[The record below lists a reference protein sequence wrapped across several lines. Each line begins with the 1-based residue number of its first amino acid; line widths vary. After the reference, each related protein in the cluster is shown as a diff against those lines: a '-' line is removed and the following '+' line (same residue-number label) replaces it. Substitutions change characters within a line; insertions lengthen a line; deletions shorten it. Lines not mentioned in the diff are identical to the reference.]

1 MMSGLPVITTKTDGA
16 IEIFGTDPEK
26 KGGLSIDFS
35 SPDQIKNAI
44 QAISNDEKRYLL
56 AQNAQEN
63 IKRNFSLER
72 LSRKLRDLFENAD

>member
-1 MMSGLPVITTKTDGA
+1 MEQILK
-16 IEIFGTDPEK
+16 K
-26 KGGLSIDFS
+26 KGGIYIDFS

-72 LSRKLRDLFENAD
+72 LSRKLRDLFENEA